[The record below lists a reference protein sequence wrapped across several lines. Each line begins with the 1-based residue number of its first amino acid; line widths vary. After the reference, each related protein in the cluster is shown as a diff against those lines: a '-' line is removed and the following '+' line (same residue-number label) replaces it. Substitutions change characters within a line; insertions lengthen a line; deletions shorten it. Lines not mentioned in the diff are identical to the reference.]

1 MDPETKNKLILLH
14 AALMVF
20 VWMLAVPKKGQNM
33 GPKVHMLIMT
43 TAGFVPFTI
52 SAFIAFGISGQLK
65 LKPHSGIGTALSI
78 GVWSQVML
86 GTVNHLLFR
95 YRRKH
100 HCLPPKRPWNNH
112 VHIWLGRLLLFMA
125 LINIPLGMR
134 IKKAAMP
141 LYILY
146 GIWLLVLAIAF
157 LWLAFLSE
165 KKQDTVEPDK
175 EVEKMAINETKA

>member
-1 MDPETKNKLILLH
+1 
-14 AALMVF
+14 MVF
-20 VWMLAVPKKGQNM
+20 VWMLAVPKKGKTW

-125 LINIPLGMR
+125 LINIPL
-134 IKKAAMP
+134 AMP

-146 GIWLLVLAIAF
+146 GIWLL
-157 LWLAFLSE
+157 
-165 KKQDTVEPDK
+165 KQDTVEPDK
-175 EVEKMAINETKA
+175 EVEKWL